1 MCVCV
6 CWWELTFATSCGQL
20 WGWWVE
26 MGEPCHVF
34 MLTNELITQPLI
46 YFNLCHF
53 TGMLQQSNACR
64 LWVISWQLKANY
76 YSSNSSTPQALNHKC
91 YSRSICLFDFIVV
104 KFDYRIRKWQSWFK
118 QGFFVFCF
126 LNIIFALEDST
137 LGEHFS
143 KASLP
148 FFIVLWKPVKVC
160 APYVYVALCLNV
172 SAWVCI

>member
-91 YSRSICLFDFIVV
+91 YSRSICLFMTLL
-104 KFDYRIRKWQSWFK
+104 SWNLTTGLESDKVDSSRVFLFFEYHFCSRRLNSRWALFK
-118 QGFFVFCF
+118 S
-126 LNIIFALEDST
+126 IP
-137 LGEHFS
+137 
-143 KASLP
+143 P
-148 FFIVLWKPVKVC
+148 FFYCFVETG
-160 APYVYVALCLNV
+160 
-172 SAWVCI
+172 